1 MFYSLQIYIE
11 TLNLRKKNAVDCL
24 ELTFIVMIDKISYLC
39 NVKVHRNFVRIFKIN
54 KKIRKL

>member
-24 ELTFIVMIDKISYLC
+24 ELTFIVLIDKI
-39 NVKVHRNFVRIFKIN
+39 
-54 KKIRKL
+54 